1 MSLHKVEAKMTSMT
15 IELPETVFSALRKAP
30 AEFVKEMRIEAA
42 TQWYAQGR
50 ISQEKGAEIAGI
62 SRAEFINEL
71 ARRRISVDQVSFDEM
86 MEEVLR
92 D

>member
-1 MSLHKVEAKMTSMT
+1 MKSMT

-42 TQWYAQGR
+42 TQWYAQER

-71 ARRRISVDQVSFDEM
+71 ARRQISVDQAGFDEI
-86 MEEVLR
+86 MEEVRR

>member
-1 MSLHKVEAKMTSMT
+1 MTSMT
-15 IELPETVFSALRKAP
+15 IELPDTVFSALRKAP

-42 TQWYAQGR
+42 TQWYAQQR

-62 SRAEFINEL
+62 SRAEFIDEL
-71 ARRRISVDQVSFDEM
+71 ASRRISVDQVNFEEL
-86 MEEVLR
+86 MEEVRR

>member
-1 MSLHKVEAKMTSMT
+1 
-15 IELPETVFSALRKAP
+15 
-30 AEFVKEMRIEAA
+30 MRIEAA
-42 TQWYAQGR
+42 TQWYAQHR

-71 ARRRISVDQVSFDEM
+71 ARRQIQVDQVNFDEL
-86 MEEVLR
+86 MEETRR

>member
-1 MSLHKVEAKMTSMT
+1 MATVL
-15 IELPETVFSALRKAP
+15 IELPETVFSALRREP

-42 TQWYAQGR
+42 TQWYAQQR

-62 SRAEFINEL
+62 SRAEFIDEL
-71 ARRRISVDQVSFDEM
+71 AHRRIPVIQIGL
-86 MEEVLR
+86 EELMQEVHR

>member
-1 MSLHKVEAKMTSMT
+1 MEAKMKSMT

-30 AEFVKEMRIEAA
+30 AEFVQEMRIEAA
-42 TQWYAQGR
+42 TQWYAQER

-71 ARRRISVDQVSFDEM
+71 ARRRISVDQASFDEV
-86 MEEVLR
+86 MEEVR
-92 D
+92 RE

>member
-1 MSLHKVEAKMTSMT
+1 MT

-42 TQWYAQGR
+42 TQWYAQER
-50 ISQEKGAEIAGI
+50 ISREKGAEIAGI

-71 ARRRISVDQVSFDEM
+71 ARRQISVDQAGFDEI
-86 MEEVLR
+86 MEEVRR

>member
-1 MSLHKVEAKMTSMT
+1 MKSMT

-42 TQWYAQGR
+42 TQWYAQER
-50 ISQEKGAEIAGI
+50 LSQEKGAEIAGI

-71 ARRRISVDQVSFDEM
+71 ARLRISVDQASFDEV
-86 MEEVLR
+86 MEEVKR

>member
-1 MSLHKVEAKMTSMT
+1 MTSMT

-42 TQWYAQGR
+42 TQWYAQQR

-62 SRAEFINEL
+62 SRAEFIDEL
-71 ARRRISVDQVSFDEM
+71 ASRRISVDQVNFEEL
-86 MEEVLR
+86 MEEVR
-92 D
+92 RE

>member
-1 MSLHKVEAKMTSMT
+1 MTIVS
-15 IELPETVFSALRKAP
+15 IELPETVFSALRRDP

-42 TQWYAQGR
+42 TQWYAQQR

-62 SRAEFINEL
+62 SRAEFIDEL
-71 ARRRISVDQVSFDEM
+71 ARRRIPVIQVGL
-86 MEEVLR
+86 EELMQEVHR

>member
-1 MSLHKVEAKMTSMT
+1 M
-15 IELPETVFSALRKAP
+15 
-30 AEFVKEMRIEAA
+30 KEMRIEAA
-42 TQWYAQGR
+42 TQWYAQER

-71 ARRRISVDQVSFDEM
+71 ARRRISVDQASFDEVM
-86 MEEVLR
+86 GEVRR